1 MGLCAKYIK
10 TRHIYGSIRCHN
22 IAVQETSVIHVHFND
37 EPSAIREHLKRGYVL
52 ATREEPTIIAQGGFS
67 KLTFVE
73 APIAAEILLEVEEA
87 KAAEVGSKQTQG
99 LSIKRLSQIF
109 GSK

>member
-1 MGLCAKYIK
+1 M
-10 TRHIYGSIRCHN
+10 
-22 IAVQETSVIHVHFND
+22 IHVHFND
-37 EPSAIREHLKRGYVL
+37 EPSAIREHLKRGFVL

-73 APIAAEILLEVEEA
+73 APIAAEILLEAEES
-87 KAAEVGSKQTQG
+87 KPAEVEAPSTQG
-99 LSIKRLSQIF
+99 LSIKRLTQLF